1 MIREAI
7 LHFDPLQTQVKTEII
22 DQNGLHRVKF
32 IENDELMHA
41 IRQNSYA
48 PPQHSGLLP
57 PNCIALTEH
66 KEQWTVTLA
75 SDFDHCEV
83 SYYNTRYDDFPV
95 PRILLSCTLHG
106 DRLQNFRLAI
116 ADQGELT
123 PQTALFKC
131 PFPNVNDFSLCVGSN
146 VIAGY
151 DSIWKLRTLLHRIMA
166 VPFGDDYYRAEQT
179 RLNLSARELFEHLKD
194 KTPDYYYSH
203 VLIPSGKT
211 LSDFIGGKL

>member
-7 LHFDPLQTQVKTEII
+7 LHFEPLQTQVKTELI
-22 DQNGLHRVKF
+22 DQNGRHRVKF
-32 IENDELMHA
+32 IDNEDLMHA
-41 IRQNSYA
+41 IRQNSYV
-48 PPQHSGLLP
+48 PPLHSGLLP
-57 PNCIALTEH
+57 PNCVALTTH

-75 SDFDHCEV
+75 SDFDYCEV
-83 SYYNTRYDDFPV
+83 SYHNTQYENFPV

-116 ADQGELT
+116 ADHGELT

-146 VIAGY
+146 IFAGY
-151 DSIWKLRTLLHRIMA
+151 DSIWKLRTLLHHIMA
-166 VPFGDDYYRAEQT
+166 VPFGDDYYRPEQT

-194 KTPDYYYSH
+194 QTPDYYYSH
-203 VLIPSGKT
+203 VLIPSDKT
-211 LSDFIGGKL
+211 LSGFIGGTR